1 MNRRYDVTFHG
12 RRYRTTVTFDA
23 VLDVQDA
30 YKDPSLSSLEKAG
43 IALQRFLRAPWR
55 TWTMKIGEKLELLNR
70 IFQTQVETEARSFQ
84 PSRERI
90 LDFRLDE
97 EYIYASFR
105 QAYGMDL
112 HRESGRLHWK
122 TYLALFQGLPEDT
135 KIREVMRIRAME
147 LPAPDKH
154 NQKQIEQILRLKSY
168 YALPVE
174 GGGGQKG
181 LGDLFDTLKSCAVQ
195 KR

>member
-30 YKDPSLSSLEKAG
+30 YKDPSLSSLDKAG
-43 IALQRFLRAPWR
+43 IALKRFLRAPWR
-55 TWTMKIGEKLELLNR
+55 TWAMKAEEKLELLSL
-70 IFQTQVETEARSFQ
+70 IFQMQVETETRSIER
-84 PSRERI
+84 SRERI

-112 HRESGRLHWK
+112 HREEGRLHWK

-135 KIREVMRIRAME
+135 KIREVMRIRGME
-147 LPAPDKH
+147 LPVPDGR
-154 NQKQIEQILRLKSY
+154 NQKQIEQIVRLKGY
-168 YALPVE
+168 YALPAE
-174 GGGGQKG
+174 GGGGPKG
-181 LGDLFDTLKSCAVQ
+181 LSALFDMLAGCAV
-195 KR
+195 KKG